1 MRAEWYSEERLL
13 LTMRVPFTDLKRTFE
28 VYQDEYEAAA
38 LRALRSGW
46 YILGS
51 ELESFER
58 EFADLIGTKYCI
70 GVGCGQD
77 ALTLGLRSLGIGEG
91 DEVIV
96 AGNTYIATVL
106 GVTENGANPIFV
118 DCNEYFQI
126 DEEKI
131 EQAIT
136 SMTKAVLITNLYGQC
151 CDLPTIKEI
160 CDRNDIFL
168 VEDCAQSHGATF
180 GGIMSGTAGIL
191 GCFSFYPTKPLG
203 AFGDAG
209 AVVTD
214 DLEIAERL
222 RMLRNYGSR
231 QKYVNEVR
239 GVNSRLDE
247 IQAAVLRVGLAH
259 LKESAE
265 RRREIAERYL
275 SGISNPRIILPRTR
289 EGSDNVF
296 HIFPILC
303 PQRDDLKA
311 FLEARG
317 IQTQVHYPIPPHKAE
332 CYFDYGFDDAVLPN
346 TERYARELLSLPIYV
361 GMTDD
366 EVSEV
371 IEAVNEFA

>member
-1 MRAEWYSEERLL
+1 MKVA
-13 LTMRVPFTDLKRTFE
+13 FTDLRRTFE
-28 VYQDEYEAAA
+28 IYQGEYEEAA

-51 ELESFER
+51 ELKSFED
-58 EFADLIGTKYCI
+58 EFAAYIGSEYCV

-77 ALTLGLRSLGIGEG
+77 ALTLAIRALDIKKG

-106 GVTENGANPIFV
+106 GVTENGATPVFV
-118 DCNEYFQI
+118 DCNEYHQI
-126 DEEKI
+126 DESKI

-136 SMTKAVLITNLYGQC
+136 LKTKAVLITNLYGQC
-151 CDLPTIKEI
+151 CDLPAIKEI
-160 CDRNDIFL
+160 CEQHGVHL
-168 VEDCAQSHGATF
+168 VEDCAQSHGAAF
-180 GGIMSGTAGIL
+180 DGMMSGTAGIM

-214 DLEIAERL
+214 DAEIAERL

-231 QKYVNEVR
+231 QKYVNEIC

-259 LKESAE
+259 LDESTAK
-265 RRREIAERYL
+265 RLHIAERYL
-275 SGISNPRIILPRTR
+275 NEIDNPKILLPKTR
-289 EGSDNVF
+289 EGADNVF

-303 PQRDDLKA
+303 SQRDDLRA
-311 FLEARG
+311 FLEAEG
-317 IQTQVHYPIPPHKAE
+317 IQTQIHYPIPPHKAA
-332 CYFDYGFDDAVLPN
+332 CYLEYDLDADTLPN
-346 TERYARELLSLPIYV
+346 TERYAEELLSLPIYA
-361 GMTDD
+361 GMKD
-366 EVSEV
+366 EDVSEV
-371 IEAVNEFA
+371 IAAVNAFA